1 MSESPD
7 NISSR
12 AANRASD
19 LKQRIKHD
27 SKQRIESGKRTAAD
41 QMEEIADAIDDAGA
55 TLDESQPTLANY
67 ASQLAGGMG
76 SLATR
81 LRDDSIEDL
90 YRDARRLATEHP
102 GMFLL
107 GGAALGLA
115 VARFMKAESTDSG
128 LGMKANMSDR
138 EVESDSESIPRS
150 GVGSDLQS
158 DLGME
163 RPLERP
169 APYDRSSGPA
179 AGV

>member
-7 NISSR
+7 NLSSR
-12 AANRASD
+12 TANRASD

-27 SKQRIESGKRTAAD
+27 SRQRIESGKRTAAD

-55 TLDESQPTLANY
+55 KLDESQPTLANY
-67 ASQLAGGMG
+67 ASQLAGGIG
-76 SLATR
+76 NLATR

-115 VARFMKAESTDSG
+115 VARFMKAESADDIDDFDMTTDTEPMATDASVQAREQYDSTSG
-128 LGMKANMSDR
+128 S
-138 EVESDSESIPRS
+138 
-150 GVGSDLQS
+150 
-158 DLGME
+158 
-163 RPLERP
+163 
-169 APYDRSSGPA
+169 A